1 MLTLYRRHLRACPHR
16 LKAREYKRCKCPIW
30 VGGTHFGMEVRK
42 SLDTSAWEEAE
53 HRLDVMK
60 KTPAFTF
67 KQPKTVR
74 EAVDVFLC
82 DASAGQKLSAETLRK
97 KRNVLKALETFCD
110 EKGKTHLQQISF
122 EDLTEFRATWKDQ
135 ALSASKK
142 LERLKGF
149 FAFCLAAHWIDTNP
163 AAKLKR
169 PKVPQ
174 VATLPFTREEM
185 SNLLRAC
192 DEYPDNYSR
201 TGQPN
206 AVRLRTLLLVLRY
219 TGLRIQDAVMLDES
233 KVDAMGRIFLR
244 RQQKTGEPVFV
255 PVPAFVISALRDV
268 PGRTSKQYFFW
279 SGNGKTKSAVADW
292 QRSFRKLFALAGI
305 SHIPQEGVPF
315 RRWKRRMVDGK
326 PAKAHPHMFRDTFA
340 VELLL
345 SGVPMEDVQILLG
358 HTSIRTTERSYSPW
372 VKARQDR
379 LEGHIRNA
387 WDLEPE
393 LRTPAVH
400 RVN

>member
-1 MLTLYRRHLRACPHR
+1 M
-16 LKAREYKRCKCPIW
+16 
-30 VGGTHFGMEVRK
+30 
-42 SLDTSAWEEAE
+42 
-53 HRLDVMK
+53 
-60 KTPAFTF
+60 
-67 KQPKTVR
+67 
-74 EAVDVFLC
+74 
-82 DASAGQKLSAETLRK
+82 
-97 KRNVLKALETFCD
+97 
-110 EKGKTHLQQISF
+110 
-122 EDLTEFRATWKDQ
+122 
-135 ALSASKK
+135 
-142 LERLKGF
+142 
-149 FAFCLAAHWIDTNP
+149 
-163 AAKLKR
+163 
-169 PKVPQ
+169 
-174 VATLPFTREEM
+174 
-185 SNLLRAC
+185 
-192 DEYPDNYSR
+192 
-201 TGQPN
+201 
-206 AVRLRTLLLVLRY
+206 
-219 TGLRIQDAVMLDES
+219 
-233 KVDAMGRIFLR
+233 
-244 RQQKTGEPVFV
+244 
-255 PVPAFVISALRDV
+255 ISALRDV

-393 LRTPAVH
+393 LRTPPVH

>member
-1 MLTLYRRHLRACPHR
+1 MLALYRRHLNICPHR
-16 LKAREYKRCKCPIW
+16 AKGREYKRCKCPIW
-30 VGGTHFGMEVRK
+30 VDGTHFGMDVRK
-42 SLDTSAWEEAE
+42 SLKTASWEEAE
-53 HRLDVMK
+53 YRLDEMK
-60 KTPAFTF
+60 KKPAFTF
-67 KQPKTVR
+67 DQPKAVQ
-74 EAVDVFLC
+74 EAVDAFLS
-82 DASAGQKLSAETLRK
+82 DASAGQKLSADTLRK
-97 KRNVLKALETFCD
+97 KRNVLKALENFCN
-110 EKGKTHLQQISF
+110 EKGKPYLQQISF
-122 EDLTEFRATWKDQ
+122 EDLTEFRTSWKDN

-142 LERLKGF
+142 LERLRGF
-149 FAFCLAAHWIDTNP
+149 FTFCLASEWIKTNP

-169 PKVPQ
+169 PKVPPS
-174 VATLPFTREEM
+174 ATLPFTREQM
-185 SNLLRAC
+185 SQLLRAC
-192 DEYPDNYSR
+192 EEYPDNYGR
-201 TGQPN
+201 TGQTN
-206 AVRLRTLLLVLRY
+206 ALRLRTFLLVLRY

-255 PVPAFVISALRDV
+255 PVPAFVISALRGV
-268 PGRTSKQYFFW
+268 PGRTSRQYYFW
-279 SGNGKTKSAVADW
+279 SGNGKAKSAVADW

-305 SHIPQEGVPF
+305 SHVPEEGVPF
-315 RRWKRRMVDGK
+315 RRWKRRIVDGK

-379 LEGHIRNA
+379 LEGHIRDA
-387 WDLEPE
+387 WELETE
-393 LRTPAVH
+393 IRTPDVH